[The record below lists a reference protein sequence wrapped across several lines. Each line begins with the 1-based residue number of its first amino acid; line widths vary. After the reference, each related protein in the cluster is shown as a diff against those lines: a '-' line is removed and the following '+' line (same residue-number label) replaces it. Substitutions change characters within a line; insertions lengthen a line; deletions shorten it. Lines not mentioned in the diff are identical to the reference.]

1 MAILM
6 MGAGLGLHTR
16 VSARNLGFD
25 IVIRVVLKISVK
37 NVFLLSNE
45 IEMEPWYYIYP
56 KNLEKLLKAGFFSP
70 FYILKPFQ
78 NLWKTSV

>member
-6 MGAGLGLHTR
+6 MGVGLGLRTR

-70 FYILKPFQ
+70 FYIPNPCQ
-78 NLWKTSV
+78 N